1 MHTIRKLLLC
11 LLASALIFSLSACG
25 GAKGNQ
31 AVAEAFGLDLES
43 TKEQPMSEQRG
54 ERDAIYTA
62 VKGHFG
68 DVTFFSSDSPFAK
81 MTYEDLKELI
91 GVDATYY
98 YYDEDAAAQTFVWE
112 TCDYKNAK
120 VAFFFRF
127 DELYARSA
135 INMKDY

>member
-1 MHTIRKLLLC
+1 MKKLLSL
-11 LLASALIFSLSACG
+11 LLALTILFTLSACG

-43 TKEQPMSEQRG
+43 TKEQPMSDQRG
-54 ERDAIYTA
+54 ERDVIYAA

-81 MTYEDLKELI
+81 MTYADLKALI

>member
-1 MHTIRKLLLC
+1 MKKLLSL
-11 LLASALIFSLSACG
+11 LLALTVLFTLSACG
-25 GAKGNQ
+25 SAKGNQ

-54 ERDAIYTA
+54 ERDAIYAA

-81 MTYEDLKELI
+81 MTYEDLKALI

-112 TCDYKNAK
+112 TCHYENAK

-127 DELYARSA
+127 DELYCRSA